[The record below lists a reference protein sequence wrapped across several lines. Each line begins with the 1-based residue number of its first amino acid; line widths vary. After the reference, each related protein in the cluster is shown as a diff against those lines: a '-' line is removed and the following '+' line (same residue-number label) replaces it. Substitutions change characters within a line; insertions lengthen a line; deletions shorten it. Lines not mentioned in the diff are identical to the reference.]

1 MANENILL
9 QMKNIHKKFPGVYAL
24 KDVNFEL
31 KAGEVHALL
40 GENGAGK
47 STLIKC
53 LAGIY
58 IPDEGEVIVKGKSHI
73 MKSVADSQAHGISV
87 IHQELCLVPYLSIAE
102 NMYLGREKNIAG
114 IIKRGDENEAAKKM
128 LSRLG
133 LDFDPNTLIKDL
145 SIAQQQ
151 MVEIAKALS
160 VDADILVM
168 DEPTASLTD
177 KETEVLFETMRQLK
191 AEGIGIIYISH
202 RMSELFEITDRVTV
216 MRDGQY
222 VGTVNTAETTNDQLI
237 AMMVGRELTQL
248 YFKDEIKPG
257 KVVVEVK
264 DLVSPPFV
272 NGVSFEI
279 REGEIV
285 GMSGLVGAGRSE
297 TSHCIFG
304 IDNRYTGGIFIDGK
318 AANIRSVRQAMQNG
332 IALVPENRKE
342 EGLVLVNSVGYNL
355 TLTVLHEIF
364 RGRPLGNLAK
374 ETATITR
381 YIKELAIKT
390 PSAEQLADNLSGGN
404 QQKIVI
410 AKWLATKPKLLILDE
425 PTRGVDVGARAEIYG
440 FMNELAKQGVAIL
453 MISSD
458 LPEIINMSDRVLVMH
473 EGKITANLSRNELNQ
488 ETIMRYATGAT
499 GTGGNTNAA

>member
-1 MANENILL
+1 MADDKILL

-31 KAGEVHALL
+31 RAGEVHALL

-58 IPDEGEVIVKGKSHI
+58 IPEEGEVIVKGESHI
-73 MKSVADSQAHGISV
+73 MRSVADSQAHGISV

-102 NMYLGREKNIAG
+102 NMFLGREKNVGG
-114 IIKRGDENEAAKKM
+114 IIKRGEENEAAKKM
-128 LSRLG
+128 LARLG

-160 VDADILVM
+160 VEADILVM

-202 RMSELFEITDRVTV
+202 RMSELFAITDRVTI

-222 VGTVNTAETTNDQLI
+222 VGTVNTRETTNDQLI

-248 YFKDEIKPG
+248 YFKDTVKPG
-257 KVVVEVK
+257 KVVLEVK

-272 NGVSFEI
+272 NGVSFAV

-304 IDNRYTGGIFIDGK
+304 IDPNYTGEILIEGK
-318 AANIRSVRQAMQNG
+318 PVHIRSVRDAMING

-342 EGLVLVNSVGYNL
+342 EGLVLINSVGYNL
-355 TLTVLHEIF
+355 TLTILHELYK
-364 RGRPLGNLAK
+364 GHPLGNPSREA
-374 ETATITR
+374 EEITKH
-381 YIKELAIKT
+381 IAELAIKT
-390 PSAEQLADNLSGGN
+390 PTSDQLAENLSGGN

-458 LPEIINMSDRVLVMH
+458 LPEVINMSDRVLVMH
-473 EGKITANLSRNELNQ
+473 EGRVTANLAKNELSQ
-488 ETIMRYATGAT
+488 ELIMRYATGNG
-499 GTGGNTNAA
+499 GTSNAA

>member
-1 MANENILL
+1 
-9 QMKNIHKKFPGVYAL
+9 MKNIHKKFPGVYAL

-31 KAGEVHALL
+31 RAGEVHALL

-58 IPDEGEVIVKGKSHI
+58 IPEEGEVIVKGESHI
-73 MKSVADSQAHGISV
+73 MQNVADSQAHGISV

-102 NMYLGREKNIAG
+102 NIFLGRERNVMG
-114 IIKRGDENEAAKKM
+114 FIKRGTEAEEAGK
-128 LSRLG
+128 LLNGLG
-133 LDFDPNTLIKDL
+133 LDFDPNTLVGEL

-160 VDADILVM
+160 VKADILVM

-177 KETEVLFETMRQLK
+177 KETEVLFDTIRRLK
-191 AEGIGIIYISH
+191 SQGIGIIYISH
-202 RMSELFEITDRVTV
+202 RMSELFEITDRVTI

-222 VGTVNTAETTNDQLI
+222 VGTVNTRETTRDHLI

-248 YFKDEIKPG
+248 YFKDEVKPG
-257 KVVVEVK
+257 KVVIEVK
-264 DLVSPPFV
+264 DLVNLPFV
-272 NGVSFEI
+272 NGVSFSI

-297 TSHCIFG
+297 TAHCIFG
-304 IDNRYTGGIFIDGK
+304 LDKLQSGEIFIEGK
-318 AANIRSVRQAMQNG
+318 PVKINSVREAMQNG
-332 IALVPENRKE
+332 IAMVPENRKE
-342 EGLVLVNSVGYNL
+342 EGLVLINSVGYNL

-364 RGRPLGNLAK
+364 RGHPFGNPKHENEAV
-374 ETATITR
+374 AR

-390 PSAEQLADNLSGGN
+390 PTAEQLAENLSGGN

-458 LPEIINMSDRVLVMH
+458 LPEILNMSDRVLVMH
-473 EGKITANLSRNELNQ
+473 EGKITANLGRNELSQ
-488 ETIMRYATGAT
+488 ELIMRYATG
-499 GTGGNTNAA
+499 GGNVNVA

>member
-1 MANENILL
+1 MAEENILL
-9 QMKNIHKKFPGVYAL
+9 QMKHIHKKFPGVYAL

-58 IPDEGEVIVKGKSHI
+58 IPEEGEVIVKGKSHI

-102 NMYLGREKNIAG
+102 NMYLGREKNVAG
-114 IIKRGDENEAAKKM
+114 VIKRGEENEAAKKM

-202 RMSELFEITDRVTV
+202 RMSELFAITDRVTI

-222 VGTVNTAETTNDQLI
+222 VGTVNTRETTNDQLI

-248 YFKDEIKPG
+248 YFKDEVKPG

-272 NGVSFEI
+272 NGVSFAV

-304 IDNRYTGGIFIDGK
+304 IDDKYTGEILIDGK
-318 AANIRSVRQAMQNG
+318 PVHIRSVRQAMQNG

-342 EGLVLVNSVGYNL
+342 EGLVLINSVGYNL

-364 RGRPLGNLAK
+364 RGRPLGNIAK
-374 ETATITR
+374 EAETIAR
-381 YIKELAIKT
+381 YINELAIKT
-390 PSAEQLADNLSGGN
+390 PSADQLAENLSGGN

-458 LPEIINMSDRVLVMH
+458 LPEVINTSDRVLVMH
-473 EGKITANLSRNELNQ
+473 EGRITANLGKNELSQ
-488 ETIMRYATGAT
+488 ETIMRYATG
-499 GTGGNTNAA
+499 TGGNANAA

>member
-1 MANENILL
+1 MNDVILT
-9 QMKNIHKKFPGVYAL
+9 MKNIHKEFPGVKAL
-24 KDVNFEL
+24 QGVNFDL
-31 KAGEVHALL
+31 KRGEVHALL

-47 STLIKC
+47 STLIKV

-58 IPDEGEVIVKGKSHI
+58 IPEEGEVVVNGESHI
-73 MKSVADSQAHGISV
+73 MRNVADSQAHGISV

-102 NMYLGREKNIAG
+102 NIFLGRERTAG
-114 IIKRGDENEAAKKM
+114 VFINKAKEAEEATELLK
-128 LSRLG
+128 SLG
-133 LDFDPNTLIKDL
+133 LDFNPNTLVGEL

-160 VDADILVM
+160 VKSDILVM

-177 KETEVLFETMRQLK
+177 KETEVLFEVIRDLK
-191 AEGIGIIYISH
+191 AKGKGIIYISH
-202 RMSELFEITDRVTV
+202 RMSELFEITDRVTI

-222 VGTVNTAETTNDQLI
+222 VGTVNTRETTRDKLI

-248 YFKDEIKPG
+248 YVRDEPKPG
-257 KVVVEVK
+257 KVVLEVK
-264 DLVSPPFV
+264 DLVDAPMV
-272 NGVSFEI
+272 NGVSFSL

-297 TSHCIFG
+297 TAHCIFG
-304 IDNRYTGGIFIDGK
+304 ISEAKGGEILIDGK
-318 AANIRSVRQAMQNG
+318 PVKIHNVREAMQNG
-332 IALVPENRKE
+332 IAMVPEDRKA
-342 EGLVLVNSVGYNL
+342 EGLVLINSVGYNL

-364 RGRPLGNLAK
+364 KGKPLGDAK
-374 ETATITR
+374 HEREQIER

-390 PSAEQLADNLSGGN
+390 PSPEQLAENLSGGN

-410 AKWLATKPKLLILDE
+410 AKWLATEPKVLILDE

-440 FMNELAKQGVAIL
+440 FMNALAQRGVAIL

-458 LPEIINMSDRVLVMH
+458 LPEILNMSDRVLVMYQ
-473 EGKITANLSRNELNQ
+473 GRVMANLGKQELSQ
-488 ETIMRYATGAT
+488 ELIMHYATGVSD
-499 GTGGNTNAA
+499 

>member
-1 MANENILL
+1 MNDVILT
-9 QMKNIHKKFPGVYAL
+9 MKNIHKEFPGVKAL
-24 KDVNFEL
+24 QGVNFDL
-31 KAGEVHALL
+31 KRGEVHALL

-47 STLIKC
+47 STLIKV

-58 IPDEGEVIVKGKSHI
+58 IPEQGEVVVNGESHI
-73 MKSVADSQAHGISV
+73 MRNVADSQAHGISV

-102 NMYLGREKNIAG
+102 NIFLGRERTAG
-114 IIKRGDENEAAKKM
+114 VFINKAKEAEEATELLK
-128 LSRLG
+128 SLG
-133 LDFDPNTLIKDL
+133 LDFNPNTLVGEL

-160 VDADILVM
+160 VKSDILVM

-177 KETEVLFETMRQLK
+177 KETEVLFEVIRDLK
-191 AEGIGIIYISH
+191 AKGKGIIYISH
-202 RMSELFEITDRVTV
+202 RMSELFEITDRVTI

-222 VGTVNTAETTNDQLI
+222 VGTVNTRETTRDKLI

-248 YFKDEIKPG
+248 YVRDEPKPG
-257 KVVVEVK
+257 KVVLEVK
-264 DLVSPPFV
+264 DLVDAPMV
-272 NGVSFEI
+272 NGVSFSL

-297 TSHCIFG
+297 TAHCIFG
-304 IDNRYTGGIFIDGK
+304 ISEAKGGEILIDGK
-318 AANIRSVRQAMQNG
+318 PVKIHNVREAMQNG
-332 IALVPENRKE
+332 IAMVPEDRKA
-342 EGLVLVNSVGYNL
+342 EGLVLINSVGYNL

-364 RGRPLGNLAK
+364 KGKPLGDAK
-374 ETATITR
+374 HEREQIER

-390 PSAEQLADNLSGGN
+390 PSPEQLAENLSGGN

-410 AKWLATKPKLLILDE
+410 AKWLATEPKVLILDE

-440 FMNELAKQGVAIL
+440 FMNALAQRGVAIL

-458 LPEIINMSDRVLVMH
+458 LPEILNMSDRVLVMYQ
-473 EGKITANLSRNELNQ
+473 GRVMANLGKQELSQ
-488 ETIMRYATGAT
+488 ELIMHYATGVSD
-499 GTGGNTNAA
+499 

>member
-1 MANENILL
+1 MANETLL

-24 KDVNFEL
+24 RDVNFEL

-47 STLIKC
+47 STLIKV

-58 IPDEGEVIVKGKSHI
+58 IPEEGEVIVKGNSHI
-73 MKSVADSQAHGISV
+73 MQNVADSQAHGISV

-102 NMYLGREKNIAG
+102 NIFLGRERNVMG
-114 IIKRGDENEAAKKM
+114 FIKRDTEAAEARELLKG
-128 LSRLG
+128 LG
-133 LDFDPNTLIKDL
+133 LDFDPNTLVGEL

-160 VDADILVM
+160 VKADILVM

-177 KETEVLFETMRQLK
+177 KETEVLFDTIRRLK
-191 AEGIGIIYISH
+191 SQGIGIIYISH
-202 RMSELFEITDRVTV
+202 RMSELFEITDRVTI

-222 VGTVNTAETTNDQLI
+222 VGTVNTRETTRDQLI

-248 YFKDEIKPG
+248 YFKDEVKPG
-257 KVVVEVK
+257 EVVIEVK
-264 DLVSPPFV
+264 DLVNPPFV
-272 NGVSFEI
+272 NGVSFAI
-279 REGEIV
+279 RAGEIV

-297 TSHCIFG
+297 SAHCIFG
-304 IDNRYTGGIFIDGK
+304 LDKLQSGEIFIEGK
-318 AANIRSVRQAMQNG
+318 PVKINSVREAMQNG
-332 IALVPENRKE
+332 IAMVPENRKE
-342 EGLVLVNSVGYNL
+342 EGLVLINSVGYNL

-364 RGRPLGNLAK
+364 RGHPLGNPRFEGEA
-374 ETATITR
+374 ISR
-381 YIKELAIKT
+381 YIKEFEIKT
-390 PSAEQLADNLSGGN
+390 PTPDQLAENLSGGN

-410 AKWLATKPKLLILDE
+410 AKWLATRPKLLILDE

-458 LPEIINMSDRVLVMH
+458 LPEILNMSDRVLVMH
-473 EGKITANLSRNELNQ
+473 EGKITANLSKNEMSQ
-488 ETIMRYATGAT
+488 EVIMRYATG
-499 GTGGNTNAA
+499 GGNTNAA

>member
-1 MANENILL
+1 MAEGNILL
-9 QMKNIHKKFPGVYAL
+9 QMKHIHKKFPGVYAL

-58 IPDEGEVIVKGKSHI
+58 IPEEGEVIVKGESHI

-102 NMYLGREKNIAG
+102 NMYLGRERNVAG
-114 IIKRGDENEAAKKM
+114 IIKRGEENEAAKKM

-202 RMSELFEITDRVTV
+202 RMSELFAITDRVTI

-222 VGTVNTAETTNDQLI
+222 VGTVNTRETTNDQLI

-248 YFKDEIKPG
+248 YFKDEVKPG

-264 DLVSPPFV
+264 VV
-272 NGVSFEI
+272 NGVSFAV

-304 IDNRYTGGIFIDGK
+304 IDDKYTGQILIDGK
-318 AANIRSVRQAMQNG
+318 PVHIRSVRQAMQNG

-342 EGLVLVNSVGYNL
+342 EGLVLINSVGYNL

-364 RGRPLGNLAK
+364 RGRPLGNPAK
-374 ETATITR
+374 ETETITR
-381 YIKELAIKT
+381 YIKT
-390 PSAEQLADNLSGGN
+390 PSPDQLAENLSGGN

-458 LPEIINMSDRVLVMH
+458 LPEVINMSDRVLVMH
-473 EGKITANLSRNELNQ
+473 EGRITANLSKNELSQ
-488 ETIMRYATGAT
+488 ETIMRYATG
-499 GTGGNTNAA
+499 TGGNIDAA

>member
-1 MANENILL
+1 
-9 QMKNIHKKFPGVYAL
+9 MKNIHKKFPGVYAL
-24 KDVNFEL
+24 RDVNFEL

-47 STLIKC
+47 STLIKV

-58 IPDEGEVIVKGKSHI
+58 IPEEGEVIVKGNSHI
-73 MKSVADSQAHGISV
+73 MQNVADSQAHGISV

-102 NMYLGREKNIAG
+102 NIFLGRERNVMG
-114 IIKRGDENEAAKKM
+114 FIKRDTEAAEARELLKG
-128 LSRLG
+128 LG
-133 LDFDPNTLIKDL
+133 LDFDPNTLVGEL

-160 VDADILVM
+160 VKADILVM

-177 KETEVLFETMRQLK
+177 KETEVLFDTIRRLK
-191 AEGIGIIYISH
+191 SQGIGIIYISH
-202 RMSELFEITDRVTV
+202 RMSELFEITDRVTI

-222 VGTVNTAETTNDQLI
+222 VGTVNTRETTRDQLI

-248 YFKDEIKPG
+248 YFKDEVKPG
-257 KVVVEVK
+257 EVVIEVK
-264 DLVSPPFV
+264 DLVNPPFV
-272 NGVSFEI
+272 NGVSFAI
-279 REGEIV
+279 RAGEIV

-297 TSHCIFG
+297 SAHCIFG
-304 IDNRYTGGIFIDGK
+304 LDKLQSGEIFIEGK
-318 AANIRSVRQAMQNG
+318 PVKINSVREAMQNG
-332 IALVPENRKE
+332 IAMVPENRKE
-342 EGLVLVNSVGYNL
+342 EGLVLINSVGYNL

-364 RGRPLGNLAK
+364 RGHPLGNPRFEGEA
-374 ETATITR
+374 ISR
-381 YIKELAIKT
+381 YIKEFEIKT
-390 PSAEQLADNLSGGN
+390 PTPDQLAENLSGGN

-410 AKWLATKPKLLILDE
+410 AKWLATRPKLLILDE

-458 LPEIINMSDRVLVMH
+458 LPEILNMSDRVLVMH
-473 EGKITANLSRNELNQ
+473 EGKITANLSKNEMSQ
-488 ETIMRYATGAT
+488 EVIMRYATG
-499 GTGGNTNAA
+499 GGNINAA

>member
-1 MANENILL
+1 MANETLL

-24 KDVNFEL
+24 RDVNFEL

-47 STLIKC
+47 STLIKV

-58 IPDEGEVIVKGKSHI
+58 IPEEGEVIVKGNSHI
-73 MKSVADSQAHGISV
+73 MQNVADSQAHGISV

-102 NMYLGREKNIAG
+102 NIFLGRERNVMG
-114 IIKRGDENEAAKKM
+114 FIKRDTEAAEARELLKG
-128 LSRLG
+128 LG
-133 LDFDPNTLIKDL
+133 LDFDPNTLVGEL

-160 VDADILVM
+160 VKADILVM

-177 KETEVLFETMRQLK
+177 KETEVLFDTIRRLK
-191 AEGIGIIYISH
+191 SQGIGIIYISH
-202 RMSELFEITDRVTV
+202 RMSELFEITDRVTI

-222 VGTVNTAETTNDQLI
+222 VGTVNTRETTRDQLI

-248 YFKDEIKPG
+248 YFKDEVKPG
-257 KVVVEVK
+257 EVVIEVK
-264 DLVSPPFV
+264 DLVNPPFV
-272 NGVSFEI
+272 NGVSFAI
-279 REGEIV
+279 RAGEIV

-297 TSHCIFG
+297 SAHCIFG
-304 IDNRYTGGIFIDGK
+304 LDKLQSGEIFIEGK
-318 AANIRSVRQAMQNG
+318 PVKINSVREAMQNG
-332 IALVPENRKE
+332 IAMVPENRKE
-342 EGLVLVNSVGYNL
+342 EGLVLINSVGYNL

-364 RGRPLGNLAK
+364 RGHPLGNPRFEGEA
-374 ETATITR
+374 ISR
-381 YIKELAIKT
+381 YIKEFEIKT
-390 PSAEQLADNLSGGN
+390 PTPDQLAENLSGGN

-410 AKWLATKPKLLILDE
+410 AKWLATRPKLLILDE

-458 LPEIINMSDRVLVMH
+458 LPEILNMSDRVLVMH
-473 EGKITANLSRNELNQ
+473 EGKITANLSKNEMSQ
-488 ETIMRYATGAT
+488 EVIMRYATG
-499 GTGGNTNAA
+499 GGNINAA

>member
-1 MANENILL
+1 MDEVILT
-9 QMKNIHKKFPGVYAL
+9 MKNINKEFPGVKAL
-24 KDVNFEL
+24 QNVNFDL
-31 KAGEVHALL
+31 RRGEVHALL

-47 STLIKC
+47 STLIKV

-58 IPDEGEVIVKGKSHI
+58 IPEEGEVVVNGESHI
-73 MKSVADSQAHGISV
+73 MRNVADSQAHGISV

-102 NMYLGREKNIAG
+102 NIFLGRERTAG
-114 IIKRGDENEAAKKM
+114 VFINKAKEAEEATALLK
-128 LSRLG
+128 SLG
-133 LDFDPNTLIKDL
+133 LDFNPNTLVAEL

-160 VDADILVM
+160 VKSDILVM

-177 KETEVLFETMRQLK
+177 KETAVLFETIRGLK
-191 AEGIGIIYISH
+191 AAGKGIIYISH
-202 RMSELFEITDRVTV
+202 RMSELFEITDRVTI

-222 VGTVNTAETTNDQLI
+222 VGTVNTRETTRDKLI

-248 YFKDEIKPG
+248 YVRDEPKPG
-257 KVVVEVK
+257 KVVLEVK
-264 DLVSPPFV
+264 DLVDAPMV
-272 NGVSFEI
+272 NGVSFSL

-297 TSHCIFG
+297 TAHCIFG
-304 IDNRYTGGIFIDGK
+304 ISEAKGGEILIDGK
-318 AANIRSVRQAMQNG
+318 PVKIHNVREAMQNG
-332 IALVPENRKE
+332 IAMVPEDRKA
-342 EGLVLVNSVGYNL
+342 EGLVLINSVGYNL

-364 RGRPLGNLAK
+364 KGKPLGDAK
-374 ETATITR
+374 HEREQIDR

-390 PSAEQLADNLSGGN
+390 PSPEQLAENLSGGN

-410 AKWLATKPKLLILDE
+410 AKWLATEPKVLILDE

-440 FMNELAKQGVAIL
+440 FMNALAQRGVAIL

-458 LPEIINMSDRVLVMH
+458 LPEILNMSDRVLVMYQ
-473 EGKITANLSRNELNQ
+473 GRVMANLAKQELSQ
-488 ETIMRYATGAT
+488 ELIMHYATGVSD
-499 GTGGNTNAA
+499 

>member
-1 MANENILL
+1 
-9 QMKNIHKKFPGVYAL
+9 MKHIHKKFPGVYAL
-24 KDVNFEL
+24 KDVNFDL

-58 IPDEGEVIVKGKSHI
+58 IPEEGEVIVKGKSHI

-114 IIKRGDENEAAKKM
+114 LIKRGEENEAAKKM
-128 LSRLG
+128 LARLG
-133 LDFDPNTLIKDL
+133 LDFDPDTLIKDL

-222 VGTVNTAETTNDQLI
+222 VGTVNTRETTNDQLI

-248 YFKDEIKPG
+248 YFKDEITPG

-272 NGVSFEI
+272 NGVSFAV

-304 IDNRYTGGIFIDGK
+304 IDNRYTGEILIDGK
-318 AANIRSVRQAMQNG
+318 PVHIRSVRQAMQNG

-374 ETATITR
+374 ETETIETITR
-381 YIKELAIKT
+381 YIQELAIKT
-390 PSAEQLADNLSGGN
+390 PSAEQLAENLSGGN

-473 EGKITANLSRNELNQ
+473 EGRITANLSKNELSQ
-488 ETIMRYATGAT
+488 ETIMRYATG
-499 GTGGNTNAA
+499 TGGNMNAA

>member
-1 MANENILL
+1 MAEQGKVLL

-31 KAGEVHALL
+31 RAGEVHALL

-58 IPDEGEVIVKGKSHI
+58 IPEEGEVIVNGKSHI
-73 MKSVADSQAHGISV
+73 MQSVADSQAHGISV

-102 NMYLGREKNIAG
+102 NMFLGRERNIGG
-114 IIKRGDENEAAKKM
+114 IIKRGQENEEAKKL

-145 SIAQQQ
+145 AQQQ

-160 VDADILVM
+160 VKADILVM

-202 RMSELFEITDRVTV
+202 RMSELFAITDRVTI

-222 VGTVNTAETTNDQLI
+222 VGTVNTRETTNDQLI

-248 YFKDEIKPG
+248 YFKDEVKPG
-257 KVVVEVK
+257 KVVLEVK

-272 NGVSFEI
+272 NGVSFAV

-297 TSHCIFG
+297 TAHCIFG
-304 IDNRYTGGIFIDGK
+304 IDSNYTGEILIDGK
-318 AANIRSVRQAMQNG
+318 PVHIRSVRQAMENG

-342 EGLVLVNSVGYNL
+342 EGLVLINSVGYNL
-355 TLTVLHEIF
+355 TLTILHELYK
-364 RGRPLGNLAK
+364 GHPLGNPSREREEIVK
-374 ETATITR
+374 HIQ
-381 YIKELAIKT
+381 ELAIKT
-390 PSAEQLADNLSGGN
+390 PSAEQLAENLSGGN

-458 LPEIINMSDRVLVMH
+458 LPEVINMSDRVLVMH
-473 EGKITANLSRNELNQ
+473 EGRVTANLSKNELSQ
-488 ETIMRYATGAT
+488 ETIMRYATGN
-499 GTGGNTNAA
+499 GGNVDAA

>member
-1 MANENILL
+1 MAEQGKILL

-58 IPDEGEVIVKGKSHI
+58 IPEEGEVIVNGKSHI
-73 MKSVADSQAHGISV
+73 MTSVADSQAHGISV

-102 NMYLGREKNIAG
+102 NMFLGRERNIGG
-114 IIKRGDENEAAKKM
+114 IIKRGQENEEAKKL

-160 VDADILVM
+160 VKADILVM

-202 RMSELFEITDRVTV
+202 RMSELFAITDRVTV

-222 VGTVNTAETTNDQLI
+222 VGTVNTREVTNDQLI

-248 YFKDEIKPG
+248 YFKDDVKPG
-257 KVVVEVK
+257 KVVLEVK

-272 NGVSFEI
+272 NGVSFAV

-297 TSHCIFG
+297 TAHCIFG
-304 IDNRYTGGIFIDGK
+304 LDDRYTGEILIDGK
-318 AANIRSVRQAMQNG
+318 PVHIRSVRQAMNNG

-342 EGLVLVNSVGYNL
+342 EGLVLINSVGYNL
-355 TLTVLHEIF
+355 TLTILHEIYK
-364 RGRPLGNLAK
+364 GHPLGNPSRETEEIAK
-374 ETATITR
+374 HIH
-381 YIKELAIKT
+381 ELAIKT
-390 PSAEQLADNLSGGN
+390 PSADQIAENLSGGN

-458 LPEIINMSDRVLVMH
+458 LPEVINMSDRVLVMH
-473 EGKITANLSRNELNQ
+473 EGRVTANLSKNELSQ
-488 ETIMRYATGAT
+488 ETIMRYATGNG
-499 GTGGNTNAA
+499 GTSNAA

>member
-1 MANENILL
+1 MAEEKILL
-9 QMKNIHKKFPGVYAL
+9 QMKHIHKKFPGVYAL
-24 KDVNFEL
+24 KDVNFDL
-31 KAGEVHALL
+31 RAGEVHALL

-58 IPDEGEVIVKGKSHI
+58 IPEEGEVIVKGESHI

-114 IIKRGDENEAAKKM
+114 VIKRGEENEAARKM
-128 LSRLG
+128 LKRLG

-160 VDADILVM
+160 VKADILVM

-202 RMSELFEITDRVTV
+202 RMSELFAITDRVTI

-222 VGTVNTAETTNDQLI
+222 VGTVNTRETTNDQLI

-248 YFKDEIKPG
+248 YFKDEVTPG
-257 KVVVEVK
+257 KVVIEVK

-272 NGVSFEI
+272 NGVSFAV

-297 TSHCIFG
+297 TAHCIFG
-304 IDNRYTGGIFIDGK
+304 IDDRYTGQILIDGK
-318 AANIRSVRQAMQNG
+318 PVHIRSVRQAMNNG
-332 IALVPENRKE
+332 IAMVPENRKE
-342 EGLVLVNSVGYNL
+342 EGLVLINSVGYNL

-374 ETATITR
+374 ETETITR

-390 PSAEQLADNLSGGN
+390 PSPDQLAENLSGGN

-410 AKWLATKPKLLILDE
+410 AKWLATRPKLLILDE

-458 LPEIINMSDRVLVMH
+458 LPEVINMSDRVLVMH
-473 EGKITANLSRNELNQ
+473 EGRVTANLSKNELSQ
-488 ETIMRYATGAT
+488 ETIMLYAT
-499 GTGGNTNAA
+499 GTGGTRNVA